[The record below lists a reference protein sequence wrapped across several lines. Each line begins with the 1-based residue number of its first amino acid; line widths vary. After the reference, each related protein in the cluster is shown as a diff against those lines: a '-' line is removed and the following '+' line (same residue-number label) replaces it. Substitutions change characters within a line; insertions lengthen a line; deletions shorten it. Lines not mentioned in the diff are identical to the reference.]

1 MLRVILSLFVI
12 ISIVTGGEEKRLVFG
27 VLKTSR
33 DTKLKKKINSIVKYL
48 SRELKV
54 QIKVYY
60 SVDARAIIKGIRY
73 NLIDFAYLDAL
84 SLYKAIYNKR
94 YIKGLV
100 SEKGYKISY
109 LVASKASN
117 INYLSEIT
125 PFDKIAVVNKEEA
138 SFKYL
143 EKETLL
149 SDNYINFIKTY
160 SSEKSLKKLVKSNS
174 KIKGLTRGIKPSTI
188 NRRIKNQF
196 VAALVDSIEY
206 RNFLRE
212 YSKQD
217 YRVIWKSPKIPN
229 NGIVIN
235 RRLKRSTRELLK
247 KALLSYHSKVLIS
260 YCQFIPFNIK
270 EYLKLKSFIK

>member
-12 ISIVTGGEEKRLVFG
+12 ISIVVGGEEKRLVFG

-33 DTKLKKKINSIVKYL
+33 DTKLKKKINSITKYL
-48 SRELKV
+48 RKELKV
-54 QIKVYY
+54 QIKLYY
-60 SVDARAIIKGIRY
+60 SVDAKAIIKGIKY

-84 SLYKAIYNKR
+84 SLYKAIYNKK

-143 EKETLL
+143 ERETLF

-160 SSEKSLKKLVKSNS
+160 SNEKSLKKLVKSNS

-196 VAALVDSIEY
+196 VAALVDSVEY

-212 YSKQD
+212 YSKED

-260 YCQFIPFNIK
+260 YCQFVPFNIK